1 MSDQRRQSAAD
12 ADAGHVSKG
21 ERSAKGPV
29 LLFGFRM
36 MPPAASEVP
45 RAIELLSTTVG

>member
-12 ADAGHVSKG
+12 ADADADHVSKG

-29 LLFGFRM
+29 GSVKLAG
-36 MPPAASEVP
+36 
-45 RAIELLSTTVG
+45 VGYLWRSRVVIPIR